1 MSLTRSRISAPALVN
16 PAIAADHVSF
26 DPTVLTAGVTSFL
39 NAIASLTQ
47 GVDLTA
53 NYPTDF
59 GAYGLVNWTLAGTYN
74 ETSISSVAPAPPVPA
89 SSPRKRCTTSC
100 IRCR

>member
-1 MSLTRSRISAPALVN
+1 M
-16 PAIAADHVSF
+16 
-26 DPTVLTAGVTSFL
+26 TSFL

-59 GAYGLVNWTLAGTYN
+59 GQYGLVNWTLAGNFN
-74 ETSISSVAPAPPVPA
+74 ETSISSVAPTPPMLRLA
-89 SSPRKRCTTSC
+89 SGATFFTQETLFNFVHAGPNMRVDLTADWSLDRVGRDAA
-100 IRCR
+100 